1 VKLPGSPEAKAGP
14 EDLLALYARI
24 VDELIDQ
31 KVVRSSNNPVADYSE
46 YLTARAF
53 GLTLVA
59 NATIGFDAISADDV
73 RYQVKTRRLT
83 ARNGSRQLGFIRGL
97 DKEED
102 PFDVLVGILF
112 NSDFTV
118 LRAALIPIE
127 VIRANAARVD
137 YVNGWRFILR
147 ESVWDLPGVED
158 ATDSIRAA
166 VAAPVAAPDLVQV
179 VIPRSPV
186 VPVADPAWIGA
197 LQRYAPPRVLRT
209 RARGR
214 PFTVATGNDHL
225 VITPES
231 GRPRRVF
238 AAEFLRVA
246 RLVGSGSREELLT
259 VTFNVSYLEAIT
271 DDLRTAKLAAAEE
284 PAGSRL
290 AHGEA

>member
-1 VKLPGSPEAKAGP
+1 MKLPGRPDLAEAGP
-14 EDLLALYARI
+14 EDLLALYAKI
-24 VDELIDQ
+24 IDELIDR

-59 NATIGFDAISADDV
+59 NANIGFDAISADDV
-73 RYQVKTRRLT
+73 RYQVKARRLT
-83 ARNGSRQLGFIRGL
+83 SRNGSRQLGFIRGL

-102 PFDVLVGILF
+102 PFDLLLGILF

-158 ATDSIRAA
+158 ASDSIRAA

-179 VIPRSPV
+179 AISKPPI
-186 VPVADPAWIGA
+186 VPVADPTWTSA
-197 LQRYAPPRVLRT
+197 LGRYAPPRVLQT

-225 VITPES
+225 VITPET

-246 RLVGSGSREELLT
+246 QLLGSGSREELLT
-259 VTFNVSYLEAIT
+259 VTFNVSYLEAVI
-271 DDLRTAKLAAAEE
+271 DDLES
-284 PAGSRL
+284 AGQTGRER
-290 AHGEA
+290 A